1 MPRFPFRAAT
11 LLAALSVSTFCHAHF
26 PWLAVD
32 QEGKAILVFG
42 ETPAAR
48 TYKLPPTIK
57 QAKQMDVSDP
67 KPLNIKADVVETE
80 ELIGFVSTDKPRPDR
95 SVACQ
100 VTYGIYHGSRLDYFA
115 QHVGQ
120 LSESS
125 DVEAS
130 LPEQFELQV
139 RLVDT
144 ASGVDAYVT
153 SAGKPLADAEVKL
166 FCEEGHEEADAKTD
180 SQGKVSFTDK
190 EVESG
195 LNGIM
200 VGTTSESES
209 GTLDGQEYKAVS
221 RYLTATFYDPQDD
234 ARTVIVTP
242 HQDQPESKGKV
253 TVSSERYP
261 SIPQAVTS
269 FGAAIAGDKLY
280 LYGGHTGRAHQ
291 YYMEAQANTLW
302 QLDLKQPSGWK
313 ALGNGPRLQGLA
325 MVSDGKKLYRIGG
338 FTAKNKEG
346 EDKNLHSQAA
356 VAAYDPATG
365 KWADLPALPEPRSS
379 FDAVVANHAI
389 YVIGGWAMTGEETDW
404 HETAYKLDLGQQPL
418 KWDALPEPGFQRRA
432 LSVAALDGKV
442 YAIGGM
448 QRVGGPSTR
457 VDVFDT
463 KTQKWSRGPDMPGE
477 GMEGFGSSA
486 FSVDGRL
493 YVTTFTGTLLRLS
506 EDGKSWDDLHLLEHD
521 RFFHRMLP
529 LAGNKL
535 LTVGGANMSSG
546 KFAELDII
554 HLP

>member
-1 MPRFPFRAAT
+1 MPRFPFRAAVT
-11 LLAALSVSTFCHAHF
+11 LAALSVSTFCHAHF

-32 QEGKAILVFG
+32 EDGKAVLVFG

-48 TYKLPPTIK
+48 NYKLPPSIK
-57 QAKQMDVSDP
+57 QAKLIDVSDA
-67 KPLNIKADVVETE
+67 KPRGIKTNVVETE
-80 ELIGFVSTDKPRPDR
+80 DFIGLVSADQPSPDR

-115 QHVGQ
+115 QHIGQ
-120 LSESS
+120 LSEQAYASS
-125 DVEAS
+125 S
-130 LPEQFELQV
+130 LPKQADMQV

-144 ASGVDAYVT
+144 ASGVDVYVT
-153 SAGKPLADAEVKL
+153 YAGKPLVDAEVKL

-190 EVESG
+190 EVEPG
-195 LNGIM
+195 LNGIL
-200 VGTTSESES
+200 VGTTNEGES
-209 GTLDGQEYKAVS
+209 GSLDGQEYKAVS
-221 RYLTATFYDPQDD
+221 RYLTATFYDPEDD
-234 ARTVIVTP
+234 ARTVIVTAK
-242 HQDQPESKGKV
+242 DDKPEEKEKV
-253 TVSSERYP
+253 TVDSEKYP
-261 SIPQAVTS
+261 AISQAVTS

-302 QLDLKQPSGWK
+302 QLDLTKPAGWK
-313 ALGNGPRLQGLA
+313 SLGNGPRLQGLA

-346 EDKNLHSQAA
+346 EDKNLHSQAG

-365 KWADLPALPEPRSS
+365 KWTDLPALPEPRSS
-379 FDAVVANHAI
+379 FDAVVADNAI
-389 YVIGGWAMTGEETDW
+389 YVVGGWAMTGEETDW
-404 HETAYKLDLGQQPL
+404 HETAYKLDLGEQPM
-418 KWDALPEPGFQRRA
+418 KWEALPEPGFQRRA
-432 LSVAALDGKV
+432 LSVAALDGNV

-463 KTQKWSRGPDMPGE
+463 ETQKWSRGPDMPGE

-486 FSVDGRL
+486 FSVDGKL

-506 EDGKSWDDLHLLEHD
+506 EDGKAWEDLHLLERD

-529 LAGNKL
+529 LSGNKL
-535 LTVGGANMSSG
+535 LTVGGASMSSG
-546 KFAELDII
+546 KFEELDII